1 MRRRFT
7 QLSHQERI
15 SGVLHHIHAHLSE
28 SLDIAM
34 LAELS
39 CYSSYHFQRT
49 FKQLTGESVHDYIRR
64 ARLEW
69 AANLLIF
76 NPESTVMGVAGECG
90 FQSNASF
97 THAFKQHFGV
107 TPTAWRDGGYQ
118 QTSLALKQQ
127 WLSNAENP
135 NRRFYQQTAD
145 GAGDTETLPAVSV
158 KRFEPIRVAYL
169 RHIGYDH
176 SIKTLWQRLLHWG
189 DAQGL
194 NVAESQMIG
203 LYHSNPDIIPYD
215 QCRYVACVTVPDDL
229 HGRSGVDVMAIPGG
243 QYACARGVGQYGDL
257 IYLLHQI
264 YHRWLPASDF
274 ETINIP
280 AHVLYNDNHFLND
293 NGRFDAELRVP
304 VRYKL

>member
-7 QLSHQERI
+7 RQSHQERI
-15 SGVLHHIHAHLSE
+15 NDVLHYIHAHLSDV
-28 SLDIAM
+28 LDIAT
-34 LAELS
+34 LSELS

-76 NPESTVMGVAGECG
+76 NPESTVMEVAGECG

-97 THAFKQHFGV
+97 THAFKRHFGV
-107 TPTAWRDGGYQ
+107 TPTAWRVGGYQ
-118 QTSLALKQQ
+118 QTSSALKQQ
-127 WLSNAENP
+127 WLANESNP
-135 NRRFYQQTAD
+135 NRRFYQRTSASEK
-145 GAGDTETLPAVSV
+145 AETIPSV
-158 KRFEPIRVAYL
+158 KVKKLSPIRVAYI

-176 SIKTLWQRLLHWG
+176 RIKTVWQRLLDWG
-189 DAQGL
+189 EEQGL
-194 NVAESQMIG
+194 TVSDCQMIG

-215 QCRYVACVTVPDDL
+215 QCRYVACIAVPDDI
-229 HGRSGVDVMAIPGG
+229 HARSGVDVMEIPGG
-243 QYACARGVGQYGDL
+243 QYACVQGTGEYGDL

-264 YHRWLPASDF
+264 YHHWLPASEF

-280 AHVLYNDNHFLND
+280 AHVVYKDNHFLNID
-293 NGRFDAELRVP
+293 GRFDAELRIP
-304 VRYKL
+304 VRYKF